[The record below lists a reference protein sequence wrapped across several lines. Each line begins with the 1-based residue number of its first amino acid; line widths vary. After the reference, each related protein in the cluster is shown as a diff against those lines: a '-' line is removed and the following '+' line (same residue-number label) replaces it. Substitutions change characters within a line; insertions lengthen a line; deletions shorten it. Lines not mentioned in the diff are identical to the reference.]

1 MKKFFLFISVIFSLS
16 ASAQVSGVSLTASGL
31 TCSMCS
37 NSINKALK
45 TLPFIDK
52 VEADIKNSSFKISFK
67 DNNPVDFDKMK
78 MKVEKAGFSVSEFV
92 AIIQCNNVPVKKDQ
106 PVRIGDQVFLF
117 KNTTD
122 PVLNGEKRIKILN
135 KGFVSSKEY
144 KNNALVQTSAGI
156 YLVSI

>member
-1 MKKFFLFISVIFSLS
+1 
-16 ASAQVSGVSLTASGL
+16 
-31 TCSMCS
+31 MCS

-52 VEADIKNSSFKISFK
+52 VEADIKNSSFKISFN
-67 DNNPVDFDKMK
+67 NNPVDFDKMK

-92 AIIQCNNVPVKKDQ
+92 AIIQFNHVPVKKDQ
-106 PVRIGDQVFLF
+106 PLRIGDKVFLF
-117 KNTTD
+117 KNITD

-135 KGFVSSKEY
+135 KGFVSPKEY